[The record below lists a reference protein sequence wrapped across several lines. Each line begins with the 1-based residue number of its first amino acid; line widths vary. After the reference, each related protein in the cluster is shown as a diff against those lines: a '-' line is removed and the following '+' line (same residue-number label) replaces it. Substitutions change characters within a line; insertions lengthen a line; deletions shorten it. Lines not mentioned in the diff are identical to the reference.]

1 MTEHFNKLT
10 PSQLERLALLAEELG
25 EAVQAVN
32 KIIRHGYESYN
43 PDKIVNQRGEGYPVV
58 TNRMELEKE
67 MGDVDAAVRL
77 MIEAGDLTAVGIM
90 AGVKRKLFTVG
101 KYLHHQPDEYVAEMA
116 AFILNAHPNART
128 DQTELGRVIAK
139 FTDARYDEFMDG
151 SFSCVDLAEHL
162 KFTFGERW
170 TDDKVNIA
178 YTIQDW
184 VDKVKTGDQ
193 ESE

>member
-1 MTEHFNKLT
+1 VNHFNQLT

-25 EAVQAVN
+25 EAVQSVN

-43 PDKIVNQRGEGYPVV
+43 PDKIVNQRGEGYPVI

-67 MGDVDAAVRL
+67 IGDVNAAIGL
-77 MIEAGDLTAVGIM
+77 LIEARDLTNEGIM
-90 AGVKRKLFTVG
+90 AATKRKLFSVG

-116 AFILNAHPNART
+116 AFILNAHPGAQVN
-128 DQTELGRVIAK
+128 QTELGRVIAK
-139 FTDARYDEFMDG
+139 FTDSRYDEFMAG

-162 KFTFGERW
+162 KFTFGLRW
-170 TDDKVNIA
+170 QDDKVNIA

-184 VDKVKTGDQ
+184 VDKVKTGDD